1 LSSSWAINRYTF
13 FQYRSFLA
21 CNSGRDWTSL
31 LAQRAEGFK
40 EINLRLSIARQDIYW
55 RIRAADDYAH
65 DFQRLS
71 SKPVTEETLLFRNE
85 SFIRILH
92 VRVIRIGVFFYAAY
106 FVGNSTVDPTK
117 ITPGTVRGRFDR
129 FQLVSFFKEH
139 FSNDPFTNSLVMFIG
154 VHGKAKKIAPDKDHQ
169 TIRDIR
175 DAISHKATPG
185 RIMRVLSSAPHIW
198 LLSELISRAT
208 DQALGKDFLL
218 NRQDWLESA
227 IRRFCTELGD
237 SGRAQ

>member
-139 FSNDPFTNSLVMFIG
+139 FF
-154 VHGKAKKIAPDKDHQ
+154 
-169 TIRDIR
+169 
-175 DAISHKATPG
+175 
-185 RIMRVLSSAPHIW
+185 
-198 LLSELISRAT
+198 
-208 DQALGKDFLL
+208 
-218 NRQDWLESA
+218 
-227 IRRFCTELGD
+227 
-237 SGRAQ
+237 